1 MSVRLGVEIMSTST
15 SWPRSSPRL
24 QGFPSSFFTLYGTH
38 LHMDNN
44 PKKMF
49 TDHQH
54 KGKESDAKI
63 NRKI

>member
-1 MSVRLGVEIMSTST
+1 
-15 SWPRSSPRL
+15 
-24 QGFPSSFFTLYGTH
+24 
-38 LHMDNN
+38 MDNN

-63 NRKI
+63 NRKIEFREAQTLQRGGTRCHSAA